1 MIWSHDAGWS
11 VNDYP
16 PAIFLVHSIRMVLDD
31 RTAQEQLSP
40 EERRGLL
47 RAFAD
52 RMLLKITAMDDPE
65 DMSGVERA
73 VRVAAVIERLYSR
86 CDRAER
92 HAPDPRKVEAERAA
106 HESDAIKARVAL
118 ANTLEWGEKRRRD
131 LGPWWDVAQKAAQAK
146 PQAAAHDQPR
156 PVTAAPDTAD
166 VTYVDYTDSIL
177 AARADLNSRTQSGAP
192 SPLVPTPFRGP
203 PSRSG

>member
-1 MIWSHDAGWS
+1 MA
-11 VNDYP
+11 
-16 PAIFLVHSIRMVLDD
+16 LDD

-65 DMSGVERA
+65 DMPGVERA

-92 HAPDPRKVEAERAA
+92 HAPDPRKLEAEHAA
-106 HESDAIKARVAL
+106 HESEAIKARVAL
-118 ANTLEWGEKRRRD
+118 AHTLEWGEKRRRD
-131 LGPWWDVAQKAAQAK
+131 LGPWWDAARNAAQAK
-146 PQAAAHDQPR
+146 PQAAAHDQHR
-156 PVTAAPDTAD
+156 PVTAAPETAPDMAD

-177 AARADLNSRTQSGAP
+177 AAQADLKSRRQSVAP
-192 SPLVPTPFRGP
+192 SPPLPTPFRGP